1 MSELLKVSDS
11 SNPFKPRYTGCSSC
25 LLPLPT
31 ETGLPASQIGQG
43 GFGTHETPPAES
55 IAFWKPGS
63 HWHPGPDG
71 MDTELEWAGQ
81 DVPTPNVNP
90 DKNVP
95 GVQVSPETGK
105 NASTEKVA

>member
-11 SNPFKPRYTGCSSC
+11 SKPFKPRYTGCSSC

-31 ETGLPASQIGQG
+31 STGLPTSQQC
-43 GFGTHETPPAES
+43 GFGTHEP
-55 IAFWKPGS
+55 FCCWKPGS
-63 HWHPGPDG
+63 HWQPGPDG

-81 DVPTPNVNP
+81 DVSATNVNP

-95 GVQVSPETGK
+95 GVQLSPETGK
-105 NASTEKVA
+105 NPSTKNVS